1 MIDMFALALFGGL
14 LCYAACTD
22 IASLTIPNWI
32 SIALAGAFPILALAT
47 GINAI
52 SVGAHLAFG
61 LGALAVGFFLFQANI
76 IGGGDAKLIAAV
88 CVWTGFGAY
97 VPFLLWTTVTGGL
110 LALVLVT
117 ARQLLPQTAPY
128 PAFVS
133 HLLQKQSGIPYG
145 VAILG
150 GGLMAIPSLPFDFGA
165 LTMP

>member
-1 MIDMFALALFGGL
+1 MIEMLALALFAGL

-22 IASLTIPNWI
+22 IASLTIPNWV
-32 SIALAGAFPILALAT
+32 SIALAGAFPVAALAS
-47 GINAI
+47 GMGMID
-52 SVGAHLAFG
+52 VGAHLLFG
-61 LGALAVGFFLFQANI
+61 LGALVVGFLLFQANI

-88 CVWTGFGAY
+88 CVWTGFSAY
-97 VPFLLWTTVTGGL
+97 IPFLLWTTVTGGL

-117 ARQLLPQTAPY
+117 ARQLLPQTAAY

-133 HLLQKQSGIPYG
+133 HLLQKQNGIPYG

-150 GGLMAIPSLPFDFGA
+150 GGIMSIPSLPFDFGA